1 MKEKFKR
8 LAADGEYGECIDGYS
23 DRGQQ
28 LKEQFMRDARALLK
42 HTAGILARFGFTEA
56 RINVNPA
63 GVACSGDVYAEF
75 WRPEDL
81 YNTLYCTIGA
91 SYVSFGGR
99 KDGLTIMA
107 RNEKRAEQP
116 GRGKTSKTAYL
127 TTFRGLNHW
136 IDPGMTS
143 GELADELLKIAGLP
157 ETEVGILPGCT
168 YRSRTAG
175 CLEVPSSAIRNRDE
189 ALQLKAALGA
199 VLEASQ
205 QDASRVAQEKE
216 ETDPRS
222 AVRQMSL
229 FESGT
234 EIEVGGESCT
244 VTI

>member
-1 MKEKFKR
+1 MPAPCSSRPEGSWP
-8 LAADGEYGECIDGYS
+8 AV
-23 DRGQQ
+23 
-28 LKEQFMRDARALLK
+28 
-42 HTAGILARFGFTEA
+42 GFTEA

-81 YNTLYCTIGA
+81 CNTLYCTIGA
-91 SYVSFGGR
+91 SHVSFGGR
-99 KDGLTIMA
+99 KDGLIIMA

-116 GRGKTSKTAYL
+116 GRGKTSKPAYH
-127 TTFRGLNHW
+127 TTFRGLNQW
-136 IDPGMTS
+136 IDPGMHS
-143 GELADELLKIAGLP
+143 AELAAELLKIAGLP

-175 CLEVPSSAIRNRDE
+175 CLEVPSSAIRNRVE

-205 QDASRVAQEKE
+205 QDASRIPQEKE
-216 ETDPRS
+216 EPDSGS

-234 EIEVGGESCT
+234 EIEVGGELCT
-244 VTI
+244 VTV